1 MTIFA
6 HINFAIKMNYLN
18 RLLTYKLQIIVKVY
32 VYVYFKYFY
41 NKVEKQVTDV
51 FVCSKKK
58 QKILKK
64 MSHKNAIS
72 RTIDLYVPCF
82 T

>member
-1 MTIFA
+1 MNIFA
-6 HINFAIKMNYLN
+6 HINFAIKINYLN
-18 RLLTYKLQIIVKVY
+18 RLLTYLQIIVKVY

-51 FVCSKKK
+51 FVCSKKR

-64 MSHKNAIS
+64 LSHKNAIS
-72 RTIDLYVPCF
+72 RDN
-82 T
+82 